1 LQDLDVTF
9 ALDRAGLV
17 GADGATH
24 AGNYDISFLRCIPNM
39 VIATP
44 SDEKECR
51 LLLTACYQHPGPA
64 SVRYPRGAGVGAV
77 EASGLEGVAIGH
89 GVVRREGHGIAILA
103 FGTLLHPALA
113 AAQALD
119 ATVADMRFVKP
130 IDRALILDLAS
141 RHDAFVTIE
150 DGAIMGGAGSAVA
163 EALNEAGITM
173 PMLNLGLPDQFIDH
187 GDVAALMAGIGL
199 DAAGIEAS
207 VRKRFAS
214 VLVPV
219 APVAKVVNAE

>member
-1 LQDLDVTF
+1 
-9 ALDRAGLV
+9 V

-24 AGNYDISFLRCIPNM
+24 AGNYDIAFLRCVPNM
-39 VIATP
+39 VVATP

-51 LLLTACYQHPGPA
+51 LLLSACYQHVGPA

-77 EASGLEGVAIGH
+77 EASGLEGVAIGR
-89 GVVRREGHGIAILA
+89 GVVRREGEGIAILA

-113 AAQALD
+113 AAQALG

-141 RHDAFVTIE
+141 RHEAIVTIE
-150 DGAIMGGAGSAVA
+150 DGAVMGGAGSAVA
-163 EALNEAGITM
+163 EALNEAGVTI
-173 PMLNLGLPDQFIDH
+173 PMLQLGLPDQFIDH
-187 GDVAALMAGIGL
+187 GDVVALMAGAGL

-207 VRKRFAS
+207 IRKRFGA
-214 VLVPV
+214 VL
-219 APVAKVVNAE
+219 APVAKIVKVAGAE